1 MPAGW
6 PVGSAMSGR
15 GSGAPVFETQA
26 EEQTQDTKR
35 NQQESQISRR
45 KSDSRP
51 PALCSIPGR
60 GTKIPDAVHLGQKK
74 KIK

>member
-1 MPAGW
+1 ML
-6 PVGSAMSGR
+6 
-15 GSGAPVFETQA
+15 ETQA
-26 EEQTQDTKR
+26 EEQAQDTKR

-51 PALCSIPGR
+51 PALCSFPGG

-74 KIK
+74 K